1 MPPRRTSQPM
11 PLWLQPHPPARRTAT
26 NTQTDPD
33 CSAEIINHYNRYDE
47 SERLK
52 HDLGLIEWEHS
63 RELYLRYLPPA
74 PATVVDIGGA
84 NGEYTFWM
92 AGLGYQVHLVDLV
105 PRHIEQ
111 ARAAAAQP
119 GTPRPASMTVGD
131 ARALDFPDSCTDAVV
146 MHGPLYHLTE
156 RTERLQALAE
166 SRRILKPGGVLLA
179 VGITRYAGLI
189 YGLTRGLIYDPV
201 FLEMAQIETRT
212 GLRIDPPANL
222 FTFPFAFF
230 HHPDELA
237 AEIQAAGL
245 RHEATLGIIGPAWL
259 VPNLEASWQDPTKRE
274 AILAAARMTEN
285 EPLLGPRLLGIGRK

>member
-1 MPPRRTSQPM
+1 M
-11 PLWLQPHPPARRTAT
+11 
-26 NTQTDPD
+26 NTPTGPD
-33 CSAEIINHYNRYDE
+33 ETAEIIAHYNRYPE

-63 RELYLRYLPPA
+63 RELYLRYLPSA
-74 PATVVDIGGA
+74 PAVVVDIGGA

-92 AGLGYQVHLVDLV
+92 AGLGYQTHLVDLV

-111 ARAAAAQP
+111 ARETAARP
-119 GTPRPASMTVGD
+119 GTPQPASMNIGD
-131 ARALDFPDSCTDAVV
+131 ARALDFPDSFADAVV

-156 RTERLQALAE
+156 RAERLQVLAE
-166 SRRILKPGGVLLA
+166 ARRILKPGGVLLA
-179 VGITRYAGLI
+179 VAITRYAGLI

-201 FLEMAQIETRT
+201 FLKMAQTETRT
-212 GLRIDPPANL
+212 GLRIHPPENL
-222 FTFPFAFF
+222 FIFPFAFF
-230 HHPDELA
+230 HHPDELT

-245 RHEATLGIIGPAWL
+245 RHEATLGIIGPSWL
-259 VPNLEASWQDPTKRE
+259 VPDLEASWQDSAKRE